1 MCAALVRL
9 SCRIRRYSA
18 AASSGEGG
26 SPAGGDGGGAGE
38 GMGVADDTFPL
49 DNSLDHMVSAVAG
62 NGEVVARAVSARNL
76 VQVREA

>member
-1 MCAALVRL
+1 MI

-18 AASSGEGG
+18 AASSSSGEGG
-26 SPAGGDGGGAGE
+26 SPTGGDGGEGE
-38 GMGVADDTFPL
+38 EGKGVADDTFPL

-76 VQVREA
+76 VQVSEA